1 MDTTEPSFFEQLQLL
16 LVKLNEAF
24 PARDDRAHNITLTED
39 GNIRIVV
46 WDKNAAGNVCSW
58 FIVLEEDDDLLSFDD
73 VIDSLTKY
81 VREQAQ

>member
-1 MDTTEPSFFEQLQLL
+1 MQTSEPTFFEQLQLL

-46 WDKNAAGNVCSW
+46 WDKNAAGDVCSW
-58 FIVLEEDDDLLSFDD
+58 FLTLEEDDELMSFDD
-73 VIDSLTKY
+73 VVDALSKY
-81 VREQAQ
+81 VKEQAK